1 MENLHKKHLLL
12 RKFSYIMI
20 MYMYNIKRGAMTNIR
35 KKLKLYILLSI
46 LTASTIAMGV
56 GLVGANDAM
65 AEESEEYVV
74 TGDTNTPAVAEP
86 SFSVVVPELNA
97 LEITLPSRV
106 VAIDVTP
113 TPNTPSFASTDVE
126 IKVGTSNETGYTLT
140 MLPIYNNVATT
151 VLTRTEAINGDTPT
165 IDTLAEKSGGYTA
178 SEFENSSSTVNAWGY
193 MLADSHIET
202 TNYLPVKASAVTLNH
217 YYQPVDSDPTTVTL
231 AAKVSAAKP
240 AGQYETTLRFTA
252 VANAVTYA
260 INFNRG
266 RADSGVSVPSQM
278 TGALNSSAT
287 TTVSLNGAE
296 PGSWTGYAFTGWC
309 SAVPT
314 LSNNADVC
322 PDGASSYASTSNITM
337 SPENDIVT
345 LYAMWSV
352 RSFGI
357 NIKASTGVSRVS
369 LRNQYTSE
377 EICYATTTSSV
388 SCGNLNYGTTY
399 NLVATMATGYSFSG
413 WTLDPNDGTLG
424 STSSASTTFTVGTQ
438 GTLISPSAT
447 LNSHTVTVTFAG
459 SGVNSVA
466 FYNATYGTST
476 ATNNGGTGT
485 ATLRYNVPYT
495 ATASIASNYEI
506 SGWTSGTNTG
516 VSATGATNPITVTL
530 TGDADGTLTVTGKS
544 SKLYMQ
550 GLNGAS
556 CVTGS
561 TTTVYDSRD
570 EQAYS
575 IRRLSDGKCWMIK
588 NLNLPGGTTVEPTKS
603 DMTSGSYTLNA
614 SSTSGFNNDSG
625 NFVYNSGNLS
635 NTCTG
640 SGCYSYYSWCAAT
653 AGSCSETTANGTNVS
668 SSICPKGWKLPT
680 ATTSNAN
687 AQTNNNWK
695 TGDFY
700 ALAKAYGANLESNY
714 YESAGTFY
722 NNAGPGTTPNFL
734 LAGYYY
740 GGSFGLGGSRG
751 SSWSRTSYSSTNA
764 YNLYFDSG
772 GVYSAGYNS
781 RRYGFA
787 VRCVLSE

>member
-46 LTASTIAMGV
+46 LTASTIAMGA
-56 GLVGANDAM
+56 GLVGTRDVM

-165 IDTLAEKSGGYTA
+165 IDTLAEKTGGYTA

-193 MLADSHIET
+193 MLSDSHIET
-202 TNYLPVKASAVTLNH
+202 TNYLPVQASAVTLNH

-337 SPENDIVT
+337 SPDNDIVT

-399 NLVATMATGYSFSG
+399 NLVATTATGYTFSG

-506 SGWTSGTNTG
+506 SGWASGTNTG

-544 SKLYMQ
+544 SKTYMQ
-550 GLNGAS
+550 GW
-556 CVTGS
+556 TGCS
-561 TTTVYDSRD
+561 AMTIGTTTTLYDSRD
-570 EQAYS
+570 ETAYIVGKAKDS
-575 IRRLSDGKCWMIK
+575 KCWMLQNLKLGAKASSYTLNSTNSATNGFTLNGKLSDGKFTYST
-588 NLNLPGGTTVEPTKS
+588 NNGNN
-603 DMTSGSYTLNA
+603 YT
-614 SSTSGFNNDSG
+614 NDSSQ
-625 NFVYNSGNLS
+625 FY
-635 NTCTG
+635 CT
-640 SGCYSYYSWCAAT
+640 SDYGCYYNWYTAT
-653 AGSCSETTANGTNVS
+653 AGSGTSATGSNVTVNY
-668 SSICPKGWKLPT
+668 SICPNGWNLPT
-680 ATTSNAN
+680 GGSSGEFQALYGQYNSAALMLVDNPTTTKENTAGKIPGFLLGGRYN
-687 AQTNNNWK
+687 
-695 TGDFY
+695 Y
-700 ALAKAYGANLESNY
+700 YGANSV
-714 YESAGTFY
+714 
-722 NNAGPGTTPNFL
+722 
-734 LAGYYY
+734 
-740 GGSFGLGGSRG
+740 GSFGYY
-751 SSWSRTSYSSTNA
+751 WSRTAFNGQYG
-764 YNLYFDSG
+764 YNLYLNTSS
-772 GVYSAGYNS
+772 VNPAGNGSKY
-781 RRYGFA
+781 YGSS
-787 VRCVLSE
+787 VRCLTQ